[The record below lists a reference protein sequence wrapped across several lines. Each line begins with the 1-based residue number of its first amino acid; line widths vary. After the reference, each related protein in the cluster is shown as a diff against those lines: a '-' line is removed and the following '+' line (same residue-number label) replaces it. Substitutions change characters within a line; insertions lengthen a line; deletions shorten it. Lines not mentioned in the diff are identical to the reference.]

1 MSEKDMKE
9 ININA
14 DIWTRLHILRG
25 ELKNKKWSA
34 TIGWLL
40 DQVSKGET
48 MPDIQEPDH
57 EKILQDII
65 GSEVWSQVQEMMFS
79 HNLDISGVLRHL
91 LSCHSLLEKEEPHRK
106 LEGKEVLEEIYDHI
120 QQLQPSQKLKEK
132 SASSEASTVDIAPV
146 SEERDHTDGTCKTEW
161 LCCPVCY
168 SIKPLIVEV
177 DPAGHPL
184 KKHENG
190 IKFKKLNGVLQR
202 RFIGPDDNYLPI
214 QTRIGDRIIVEESMA
229 ISVMRRLDKNLFDD
243 FTNTLKNTTHKF
255 TGGMW

>member
-1 MSEKDMKE
+1 MKK
-9 ININA
+9 IPV
-14 DIWTRLHILRG
+14 
-25 ELKNKKWSA
+25 NKKIWRKIHQIKREQNFNSF
-34 TIGWLL
+34 
-40 DQVSKGET
+40 SET
-48 MPDIQEPDH
+48 MEWIFNSQSDSKEEIAQEAQGADH
-57 EKILQDII
+57 EKLLQDLLGEEIWHYI
-65 GSEVWSQVQEMMFS
+65 QELMFS
-79 HNLDISGVLRHL
+79 HHLDISGVLRHL

-184 KKHENG
+184 KKHEDG
-190 IKFKKLNGVLQR
+190 IEYKMVDDVLQR
-202 RFIGPDDNYLPI
+202 RFSGPGDDYLPFQVRYGNNVNI
-214 QTRIGDRIIVEESMA
+214 EESMA
-229 ISVMRRLDKNLFDD
+229 ISTLRYLDPKLHDHILK
-243 FTNTLKNTTHKF
+243 TLENAYF
-255 TGGMW
+255 QFGGRKL